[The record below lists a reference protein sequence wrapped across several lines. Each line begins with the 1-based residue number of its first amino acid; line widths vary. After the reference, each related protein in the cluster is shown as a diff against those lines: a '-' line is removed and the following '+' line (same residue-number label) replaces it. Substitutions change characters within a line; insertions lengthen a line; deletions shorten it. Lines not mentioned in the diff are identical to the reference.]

1 MGNEAVDT
9 VDILLYLRVLLGE
22 YNNNGFGFT
31 QAAVGLL
38 LLLLLLAKGNT
49 ARDTDDDDD
58 NNGADEAA
66 AREDATRGR

>member
-1 MGNEAVDT
+1 

-31 QAAVGLL
+31 QAAVG
-38 LLLLLLAKGNT
+38 LLLLAKGNT

>member
-38 LLLLLLAKGNT
+38 LLAKGNT